1 MQLVHI
7 ELTQYEIGRQ
17 GQFKIIMSKGID
29 HLLWLLANFLK
40 KILQDLAIISY
51 KLIFNFLI
59 NNIKK

>member
-29 HLLWLLANFLK
+29 HLLWLLAIFKK

-51 KLIFNFLI
+51 KLIF
-59 NNIKK
+59 